1 MAGGGG
7 GARWAG
13 GGGGGGVWGGDRWRR
28 LSRCGAGWNGSGSGG
43 NRCRGGGGCGSTEIS
58 YVIGI
63 EILDIITQMGGRDDR
78 CDIHAAGVAL
88 MGEFAGAAFVD
99 FAAEDIETAAIGA
112 DLGSGQAGLGG

>member
-1 MAGGGG
+1 MVGCGG
-7 GARWAG
+7 R
-13 GGGGGGVWGGDRWRR
+13 RELSWRR
-28 LSRCGAGWNGSGSGG
+28 LNRCGAGWNGSGSGG

-88 MGEFAGAAFVD
+88 VGEFAGAAFVD